1 MIVIKE
7 PHALKVSFVTVVL
20 KARHHHVSWGS
31 CVAVFVYALVC
42 FVSTSGWASPS
53 CWSLLVSV
61 SAGLWHCALS
71 TPTHKCTHAH
81 RYTHTHTGTHTVHTH
96 TGIHAHTHE
105 HIHRAHAHRY
115 THTHEYIHSAHAHR
129 CTRTHTWAH
138 TQCTHTGA
146 HTHTGTYTVHIHRC
160 TRTHMGTYTMH
171 THRCTHT
178 HGHIHSAHRCTHTH
192 TGTYTVHTH
201 RRTRRHGYT
210 QFPPSSPS
218 LVFPPHI
225 LSLSPPFLL
234 FTLPFLLLQMSTFNV
249 LLDPPLLN
257 LRKPFFWT
265 LRNIYSRNHT
275 RNNQEKKSANNEKG
289 QHW

>member
-146 HTHTGTYTVHIHRC
+146 WSATWSVH
-160 TRTHMGTYTMH
+160 
-171 THRCTHT
+171 
-178 HGHIHSAHRCTHTH
+178 
-192 TGTYTVHTH
+192 
-201 RRTRRHGYT
+201 
-210 QFPPSSPS
+210 
-218 LVFPPHI
+218 
-225 LSLSPPFLL
+225 
-234 FTLPFLLLQMSTFNV
+234 
-249 LLDPPLLN
+249 DPQ
-257 LRKPFFWT
+257 RD
-265 LRNIYSRNHT
+265 
-275 RNNQEKKSANNEKG
+275 
-289 QHW
+289 

>member
-146 HTHTGTYTVHIHRC
+146 HTHTGTYTVH
-160 TRTHMGTYTMH
+160 

-178 HGHIHSAHRCTHTH
+178 HRHIHSAHTQAHTQ
-192 TGTYTVHTH
+192 TWVHTVSS
-201 RRTRRHGYT
+201 
-210 QFPPSSPS
+210 QLPFPGVSTSHSLPLSPFPS
-218 LVFPPHI
+218 LHI
-225 LSLSPPFLL
+225 TFSSFANVY
-234 FTLPFLLLQMSTFNV
+234 FQCSTRPTP
-249 LLDPPLLN
+249 LEPEKTILLN
-257 LRKPFFWT
+257 T
-265 LRNIYSRNHT
+265 
-275 RNNQEKKSANNEKG
+275 EKYL
-289 QHW
+289 

>member
-81 RYTHTHTGTHTVHTH
+81 RYT
-96 TGIHAHTHE
+96 
-105 HIHRAHAHRY
+105 
-115 THTHEYIHSAHAHR
+115 
-129 CTRTHTWAH
+129 RTHTWAH
-138 TQCTHTGA
+138 TQCTHTQ
-146 HTHTGTYTVHIHRC
+146 VH
-160 TRTHMGTYTMH
+160 M
-171 THRCTHT
+171 
-178 HGHIHSAHRCTHTH
+178 HTH

-201 RRTRRHGYT
+201 TGAHAHTHEHIHSAHTQVHTHTQPHSAHTHSAHTHTGTHAHTWAHTQCTHRCTHTHRHIVHIHRCTPTPLALWWEMDYVTYT
-210 QFPPSSPS
+210 STSSDKRS
-218 LVFPPHI
+218 YH
-225 LSLSPPFLL
+225 
-234 FTLPFLLLQMSTFNV
+234 
-249 LLDPPLLN
+249 
-257 LRKPFFWT
+257 
-265 LRNIYSRNHT
+265 LRNL
-275 RNNQEKKSANNEKG
+275 
-289 QHW
+289 